1 MIVLA
6 LMMLSSIPSESR
18 SDFQMMTSPAYQAF
32 ARKGDAMCP
41 ARRLRYLHPADL
53 DGMEESFLS
62 TLPSREQR
70 RVARAT
76 PDTSN
81 CPPAGASC
89 PAQHTLAAIVRLGLL
104 DGFTQ
109 SACSGAG

>member
-6 LMMLSSIPSESR
+6 LVMMSPIANESR

-53 DGMEESFLS
+53 DGLEESFLS

-70 RVARAT
+70 RVAHAT
-76 PDTSN
+76 PDTGTS
-81 CPPAGASC
+81 PPAGASC

-104 DGFTQ
+104 DRFTQ
-109 SACSGAG
+109 SACSAVG